1 VDSSVAVSINLR
13 DCVDY
18 TSTVSTM
25 LTRNWFALLVLAV
38 TAQAGMPTEKEA
50 RHMFEHFKQK
60 FSKTYADEE
69 TRFENFKMSIA
80 AATELNDKEGV
91 NCAWN
96 STGEN
101 CPYGITPFSDM
112 HKDEFKTK
120 MLGYKPSN
128 KTNRGLRTMAPSEYA
143 DGWAVSKKDWRSD
156 GKVSPMKDQNPC
168 GVCWAFS
175 AASTVESA
183 YAIKYGGKP
192 PILSPEQI
200 VECDGTH
207 HCNDQ
212 TSGGNYEQAWQYLQ
226 QHGGLSTLSE
236 YPITC
241 CDETR
246 SPKIGK
252 CKKTSPKVKV
262 TGVNDGPQNEDA
274 LASAVASQGPFSI
287 AVAAES
293 WQHWTG
299 GTKIM
304 TQCDGS
310 VDHAVSIVGFD
321 KTGGTHYWIVRN
333 QWGTNW
339 GHEG

>member
-1 VDSSVAVSINLR
+1 
-13 DCVDY
+13 
-18 TSTVSTM
+18 
-25 LTRNWFALLVLAV
+25 
-38 TAQAGMPTEKEA
+38 
-50 RHMFEHFKQK
+50 MFEHFKQK
-60 FSKTYADEE
+60 YSKTYADEE
-69 TRFENFKMSIA
+69 RRFENFKESIA

-91 NCAWN
+91 DCAWSRSSN
-96 STGEN
+96 ALLSSTGAS

-112 HKDEFKTK
+112 QKEEFKAK
-120 MLGYKPSN
+120 MLGYTPSN
-128 KTNRGLRTMAPSEYA
+128 KTNPGLRTMAPSEYA
-143 DGWAVSKKDWRSD
+143 NGWAVSKKDWRAD
-156 GKVSPMKDQNPC
+156 GKVTPMKDQNPC

-183 YAIKYGGKP
+183 YAIKYGVKP

-207 HCNDQ
+207 DCNDQ

-226 QHGGLSTLSE
+226 QHGGLATESD
-236 YPITC
+236 YPTTC
-241 CDETR
+241 CNEAR
-246 SPKIGK
+246 SPKIGT
-252 CKKTSPKVKV
+252 CKKKTAKVKV
-262 TGVNDGPQNEDA
+262 TGVSDGPTSEDA

-304 TQCDGS
+304 TQCGGS

-321 KTGGTHYWIVRN
+321 KTGSTPYWIVRN
-333 QWGTNW
+333 QWGTDW
-339 GHEG
+339 GHDGYIYLSMGHDTCKLTTEPAIAKVAKADDVDVVV